1 MFSVAK
7 ILSRELPLRMLF
19 FLPQDK
25 KISLERRIRGRDQF
39 DKLNRSD
46 GVIVSYGK
54 SGRTWL
60 RVLLSRF
67 YQVKHSIP
75 DWHLIGFENL
85 KRRNPEI
92 PIIFFTHD
100 NYIKDYTGEFDSKK
114 PFYGKKVVLLV
125 RNPKDIVVS
134 QYFQW
139 QHRMRPAKKKLN
151 QYPPHGADV
160 SAYDFVMDP
169 NCGLP
174 DIIAYLN
181 LWAKEAERVEQLL
194 IVRYEDM
201 RSDPNATLARVMEFI
216 NGEPPQDEAIAGAVE
231 YSSVEN
237 MRKLEEKNV
246 FWLAGGRMK
255 PGKKGDPNSYKVRRA
270 KVGGYKDYF
279 DEGQAAEIDE
289 LVRKDLSSAFGY
301 DEAPISPLGPVA
313 SPSEEGAESAARG

>member
-1 MFSVAK
+1 MDSIFK
-7 ILSRELPLRMLF
+7 KLSRELAVALAF
-19 FLPQDK
+19 FL
-25 KISLERRIRGRDQF
+25 SEARRIRFERWLRGREETRRLQRAD
-39 DKLNRSD
+39 
-46 GVIVSYGK
+46 VAIVSFGK

-60 RVLLSRF
+60 RVMISRYYQLVYGIPERALLGFDNYHRRNA
-67 YQVKHSIP
+67 SIP
-75 DWHLIGFENL
+75 
-85 KRRNPEI
+85 K
-92 PIIFFTHD
+92 IFFTHD
-100 NYIKDYTGEFDSKK
+100 NYIKDYTGEYDSKAS
-114 PFYGKKVVLLV
+114 FYGKKVVLMV
-125 RNPKDIVVS
+125 RNPKDIAVS

-181 LWAKEAERVEQLL
+181 LWARETERVERLL
-194 IVRYEDM
+194 VVRYEDM
-201 RSDPNATLARVMEFI
+201 RSDPNKTLRRVMEFI
-216 NGEPPQDEAIAGAVE
+216 NDDSADGPSVDGAVE

-255 PGKKGDPNSYKVRRA
+255 PGKKGDPNTYKVRRA

-279 DEGQAAEIDE
+279 NDAERAEIDE
-289 LVRKDLSSAFGY
+289 LVSHDLSATYGY
-301 DEAPISPLGPVA
+301 EAPPEPDH
-313 SPSEEGAESAARG
+313 AATG